1 VSRDANP
8 TRQDGFNAFSLST
21 RDQRRSGQMSGSGF
35 LILGVAALAA
45 YMGISW
51 ERARRAIFDVRVGRQ
66 RVSNLRHTAVRERL
80 HAVLI
85 VSASLLV
92 IYLIA
97 RQR

>member
-1 VSRDANP
+1 
-8 TRQDGFNAFSLST
+8 
-21 RDQRRSGQMSGSGF
+21 MSGSGF

-51 ERARRAIFDVRVGRQ
+51 ERARRALWDVRIGRQ
-66 RVSNLRHTAVRERL
+66 RVSNLRHTAVQRQFQ
-80 HAVLI
+80 AVLI
-85 VSASLLV
+85 VGGSLLA

>member
-1 VSRDANP
+1 
-8 TRQDGFNAFSLST
+8 
-21 RDQRRSGQMSGSGF
+21 MSGSGF

-66 RVSNLRHTAVRERL
+66 RVSNLRQAAVRERL
-80 HAVLI
+80 HAILI

-97 RQR
+97 RHR